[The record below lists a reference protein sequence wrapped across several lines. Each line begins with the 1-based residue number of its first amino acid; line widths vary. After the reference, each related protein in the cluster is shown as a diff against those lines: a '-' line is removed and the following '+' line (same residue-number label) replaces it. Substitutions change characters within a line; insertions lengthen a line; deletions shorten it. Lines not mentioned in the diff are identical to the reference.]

1 MFKYFLKKRLRE
13 KQFVFWSMIFPLAL
27 MTFMHIAFGNIYDIE
42 NHIDPMKTC
51 VVTEDTGVFVYNFQS
66 LMDEMSDENGDN
78 YYFDLDYAASVEPAK
93 KSLEDGEY
101 EILFEVKADDIK
113 VFLAPGHSATSAYMA
128 KAVCDSYMRNYDLIM
143 EAYEKDPG
151 SAQAVLDNTL
161 EEVSYTKPA
170 QSAFSEDPDPYSW
183 FFYSTLVMGIFFNS
197 MSGVAIVSELCAD
210 VSADAMR
217 LSVSSAKKSRMI
229 ISSFLSKFSI
239 SFVIVLIQLLF
250 MRYVMDISLGNSIP
264 KLLLFVASSILFS
277 LGFGVIC
284 GTIFKGSTDNRGNK
298 TTSVVMISVFLSG
311 EMIQQLPGVFEKYAP
326 FINDINPATV
336 MNMAFYKLAI
346 CGDYT
351 GFYMDIAKILVT
363 TLIFIAIGVFVLR
376 REKYASL

>member
-51 VVTEDTGVFVYNFQS
+51 VVYGSTGAFSENFEELLDQ
-66 LMDEMSDENGDN
+66 MSDPEGEA
-78 YYFDLDYAASVEPAK
+78 YYFDITGYDDPEEAK
-93 KSLEDGEY
+93 KSLSDGAN
-101 EILFEVKADDIK
+101 EIFFEVTEDDIN
-113 VFLAPGHSATSAYMA
+113 VFLAPGHSMTSAFVS
-128 KAVCDSYMRNYDLIM
+128 KAVCDSYLRNYDLLM
-143 EAYEKDPG
+143 EAFQKDPS
-151 SAQAVLDNTL
+151 SAQEILDSMK

-197 MSGVAIVSELCAD
+197 MSGVGIVSELCAD
-210 VSADAMR
+210 VSAEAMR

-311 EMIQQLPGVFEKYAP
+311 EMMQQLPGVFEKYAP

-376 REKYASL
+376 REKYAAL